1 MTAGDDNLTLR
12 TWRRA
17 TTLMAT
23 ADTPLADLPVLAAI
37 SAARRRWP
45 ALETAPAT
53 LVVPEDDL
61 QAAREIARELQ
72 DLVADVRQ
80 VDGLT
85 GPGWA
90 VAWPIVETTDPEV
103 ERYSWAGGGRPG
115 QPSGSAVSPRFEL
128 PSRNRICETSLAP
141 GPV

>member
-1 MTAGDDNLTLR
+1 MTADDNLTLR
-12 TWRRA
+12 TWRRG

-23 ADTPLADLPVLAAI
+23 ADTPLVDLAVGAAI

-45 ALETAPAT
+45 VLQGAPAT
-53 LVVPEDDL
+53 LVVPEHDL
-61 QAAREIARELQ
+61 QAARAIAGELQ

-90 VAWPIVETTDPEV
+90 VAWPIVATTE
-103 ERYSWAGGGRPG
+103 
-115 QPSGSAVSPRFEL
+115 
-128 PSRNRICETSLAP
+128 
-141 GPV
+141 

>member
-12 TWRRA
+12 TWRRG

-23 ADTPLADLPVLAAI
+23 ADTPLVDLAVIAAI
-37 SAARRRWP
+37 AAARRRWP
-45 ALETAPAT
+45 ALQTAPAT
-53 LVVPEDDL
+53 LVVPEDEL
-61 QAAREIARELQ
+61 QAARAIAGELH

-90 VAWPIVETTDPEV
+90 VAWPIVELPE
-103 ERYSWAGGGRPG
+103 
-115 QPSGSAVSPRFEL
+115 SG
-128 PSRNRICETSLAP
+128 
-141 GPV
+141 